1 MMTKLEQLIK
11 ELCPNGVEYK
21 KLGEVASISR
31 GGSFQKKDFCEDGVP
46 CIHYGQIYTRYGLFA
61 DKTLTFISEDATKK
75 QKYAAKNDIVMA
87 VTSENIDDVCKCVA
101 WLGDDEIAVSG
112 HTAIIHHTLNPKY
125 LCYYFHTAMFYAQ
138 KKKLAH
144 GTKVIEVTPDK
155 LTDITIPV
163 PPIEIQVEIV
173 KILDEYST
181 SVTALQQELENE
193 LTARKKQYEYYRD
206 LLLDFGVHGGTSERE
221 WRTIRLGDICS
232 IITKGTTPKSY
243 EKTGIAFIKTEAF
256 VGRYIDKSKLSFV
269 SAETHN
275 GFLKRSILQENDILF
290 TIAGATIGKMAIVTA
305 DILPANTN
313 QACAIIRLRNDNDLG
328 YVKYILESVFM
339 KIYMKQCIKGSAQP
353 NLNLQQLNDFKFPY
367 PITDKKIEIVSI
379 LDRFD
384 KLCNDISEGL
394 PAEIEARRK
403 QYEYYRDKLLSFEE
417 RKNA

>member
-1 MMTKLEQLIK
+1 M
-11 ELCPNGVEYK
+11 
-21 KLGEVASISR
+21 S
-31 GGSFQKKDFCEDGVP
+31 
-46 CIHYGQIYTRYGLFA
+46 TR
-61 DKTLTFISEDATKK
+61 
-75 QKYAAKNDIVMA
+75 
-87 VTSENIDDVCKCVA
+87 
-101 WLGDDEIAVSG
+101 
-112 HTAIIHHTLNPKY
+112 
-125 LCYYFHTAMFYAQ
+125 
-138 KKKLAH
+138 
-144 GTKVIEVTPDK
+144 
-155 LTDITIPV
+155 
-163 PPIEIQVEIV
+163 
-173 KILDEYST
+173 
-181 SVTALQQELENE
+181 
-193 LTARKKQYEYYRD
+193 
-206 LLLDFGVHGGTSERE
+206 GGTSECE

-269 SAETHN
+269 SEETHN

-328 YVKYILESVFM
+328 YVKFILESMFM

-367 PITDKKIEIVSI
+367 PDENKKIEIISI

-403 QYEYYRDKLLSFEE
+403 QYVYYRDKLLSFKEQ
-417 RKNA
+417 

>member
-1 MMTKLEQLIK
+1 MTKLEQQIK

-21 KLGEVASISR
+21 KLGEVATISR

-61 DKTLTFISEDATKK
+61 DKTLTFISEDAAKK
-75 QKYAAKNDIVMA
+75 QKYAVKNDIVMA

-206 LLLDFGVHGGTSERE
+206 LLLDFGVHGGGTSECE
-221 WRTIRLGDICS
+221 WRTLGEIATDIFRGSGIKREQVTETGIPCVRYGEIYTQYNTWFEKCVSHTILEYVPSPKYFEYGDVLFAITGESVEDIAKSIVYLGDEKCLAGGDIVVL
-232 IITKGTTPKSY
+232 KHNQNPRYMAHVLLTTHARQQKSRG
-243 EKTGIAFIKTEAF
+243 KI
-256 VGRYIDKSKLSFV
+256 KSKVVHSNV
-269 SAETHN
+269 P
-275 GFLKRSILQENDILF
+275 SIKE
-290 TIAGATIGKMAIVTA
+290 
-305 DILPANTN
+305 
-313 QACAIIRLRNDNDLG
+313 
-328 YVKYILESVFM
+328 
-339 KIYMKQCIKGSAQP
+339 
-353 NLNLQQLNDFKFPY
+353 
-367 PITDKKIEIVSI
+367 IEIPLPSLETQEKIADI
-379 LDRFD
+379 LDRFER
-384 KLCNDISEGL
+384 LCNDMALGL

-417 RKNA
+417 VRT

>member
-1 MMTKLEQLIK
+1 MTKLEQLIK
-11 ELCPNGVEYK
+11 SFALTVWKYK
-21 KLGEVASISR
+21 KLGEVATISR

-61 DKTLTFISEDATKK
+61 DKTLTFISADVAKK
-75 QKYAAKNDIVMA
+75 QKYAVKNDIVMA

-206 LLLDFGVHGGTSERE
+206 LLLDFGVHGG
-221 WRTIRLGDICS
+221 GD
-232 IITKGTTPKSY
+232 K
-243 EKTGIAFIKTEAF
+243 
-256 VGRYIDKSKLSFV
+256 
-269 SAETHN
+269 
-275 GFLKRSILQENDILF
+275 
-290 TIAGATIGKMAIVTA
+290 
-305 DILPANTN
+305 
-313 QACAIIRLRNDNDLG
+313 
-328 YVKYILESVFM
+328 
-339 KIYMKQCIKGSAQP
+339 
-353 NLNLQQLNDFKFPY
+353 
-367 PITDKKIEIVSI
+367 
-379 LDRFD
+379 
-384 KLCNDISEGL
+384 
-394 PAEIEARRK
+394 
-403 QYEYYRDKLLSFEE
+403 
-417 RKNA
+417 